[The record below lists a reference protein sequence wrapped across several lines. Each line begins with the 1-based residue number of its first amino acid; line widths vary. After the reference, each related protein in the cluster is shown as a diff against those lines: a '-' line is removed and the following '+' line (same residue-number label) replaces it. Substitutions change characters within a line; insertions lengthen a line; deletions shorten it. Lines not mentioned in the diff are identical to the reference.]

1 MRHKRKKRRMNRPA
15 DQRKAA
21 LRALAT
27 CLIREK
33 QINTTLANAKAVV
46 PEVEKMISLAKRG
59 DLHARRQASSFI
71 YDKDV
76 VKDLFGEVA
85 ERYKEQGSGFTRVVK
100 DGNRRGDNAPLA
112 IVQLV

>member
-27 CLIREK
+27 CLLREK
-33 QINTTLANAKAVV
+33 QINTTLANAKALV

-76 VKDLFGEVA
+76 VKDLFAEVA
-85 ERYKEQGSGFTRVVK
+85 DRYKEQGSGFTRIVK

-112 IVQLV
+112 VVQLV

>member
-1 MRHKRKKRRMNRPA
+1 MRHAKRFKRMNRPA

-27 CLIREK
+27 ALLREK

-46 PEVEKMISLAKRG
+46 PEVERLITLARRG
-59 DLHARRQASSFI
+59 GEHARRQAASFI
-71 YDKDV
+71 YDKEV
-76 VKDLFGEVA
+76 VKDLFDAVA
-85 ERYKEQGSGFTRVVK
+85 ERYKDQPSGFTRVVK
-100 DGNRRGDNAPLA
+100 NGVRRGDKAPKA

>member
-1 MRHKRKKRRMNRPA
+1 MRHAKRFKRMNRPA

-27 CLIREK
+27 ALLREK

-46 PEVEKMISLAKRG
+46 PEVEKLISLARRG
-59 DLHARRQASSFI
+59 DAHARRQASSFI
-71 YDKDV
+71 YDKEV
-76 VKDLFGEVA
+76 VKDLFDAVA
-85 ERYKEQGSGFTRVVK
+85 ERYKDQASGFTRVVK
-100 DGNRRGDNAPLA
+100 NGVRRGDNAPKA